1 MSDPAVA
8 DAVVAR
14 LLAWRVARV
23 YGAPGPA
30 TAPLV
35 EALHAAGGDPEFVP
49 VRHADSAALMAAGH
63 ARFAGGVGVCLSD
76 GGPDALG
83 LLGGLDAARRAG
95 LPVLAVLGEQQPDG
109 HRDDGPRF
117 AGTCRHVRYVA
128 DPTRAPELVDE
139 ALGSALRGGGPVC
152 LVLPADASARR
163 APGGPGRAVDPWQ
176 AIDDLVTRLPPG
188 GAVTVDGGGTVAG
201 YARHL
206 RVPAGVE
213 VLRTDGAPGTA
224 VPYALAAKLADP
236 ARPVLAVVAD
246 EGMRASG
253 LAELVAVAR
262 HRAAWPDP
270 RLVLLVLNTR
280 SGHPR
285 YAGSPHPPTDD
296 VPYAGWAR
304 LLGLRGIRVDRPE
317 LVGAAGAEAFG
328 ADRPC
333 LLELVVGPAGMDPA
347 GVLRTVG
354 VDSRRSPD

>member
-1 MSDPAVA
+1 MADQSVA

-23 YGAPGPA
+23 YGAPGRA

-35 EALHAAGGDPEFVP
+35 EALQAAGDDPEFVP
-49 VRHADSAALMAAGH
+49 VRHAESAASMAAGH

-95 LPVLAVLGEQQPDG
+95 LPVLAVLGEQQLDG

-117 AGTCRHVRYVA
+117 AGMCRDVRYAA
-128 DPTRAPELVDE
+128 DPARVPELVDE

-152 LVLPADASARR
+152 LVLPADASVRL
-163 APGGPGRAVDPWQ
+163 PWDEGRAVDPGQ
-176 AIDDLVTRLPPG
+176 VLDELVTRLPPG

-206 RVPAGVE
+206 RVPVGVE
-213 VLRTDGAPGTA
+213 LLRTDGAPGA
-224 VPYALAAKLADP
+224 ALPYALAAKLAAPD
-236 ARPVLAVVAD
+236 RPVLAVVAD

-262 HRAAWPDP
+262 HRTAWPDP

-285 YAGSPHPPTDD
+285 YAQSPRPPADD

-304 LLGLRGIRVDRPE
+304 LLGLRGVRVDRPE
-317 LVGAAGAEAFG
+317 LVGAASAEAFG

-333 LLELVVGPAGMDPA
+333 LLELVVGPVGVGLA

-354 VDSRRSPD
+354 VDGGRSPD

>member
-1 MSDPAVA
+1 MPDPAVA

-35 EALHAAGGDPEFVP
+35 EAVHAAGGEPEFVP
-49 VRHADSAALMAAGH
+49 VRHAESAALMAAGH

-95 LPVLAVLGEQQPDG
+95 LPVLAVLGEQQLDG

-117 AGTCRHVRYVA
+117 AGTCRHVRYAA
-128 DPTRAPELVDE
+128 DPARVPELVDE

-152 LVLPADASARR
+152 LVLPGDASGRR
-163 APGGPGRAVDPWQ
+163 PPGDAGRAVDPGQ
-176 AIDDLVTRLPPG
+176 ALDDLVTRLPAG

-224 VPYALAAKLADP
+224 LPYALAAKLAAPD
-236 ARPVLAVVAD
+236 RPVLAVVAD

-262 HRAAWPDP
+262 HRAAWTDP

-285 YAGSPHPPTDD
+285 YAQAPRPPADD

-304 LLGLRGIRVDRPE
+304 LLGLRGIRIDRPE
-317 LVGAAGAEAFG
+317 LIGAAGAEAFG

-333 LLELVVGPAGMDPA
+333 LLELVVGPVGVGLAGA
-347 GVLRTVG
+347 LRTVG
-354 VDSRRSPD
+354 VDGRRSPD

>member
-1 MSDPAVA
+1 MPDPVVA

-35 EALHAAGGDPEFVP
+35 EAVHAAGGDPEFVP
-49 VRHADSAALMAAGH
+49 VRHAESAALMAAGH

-83 LLGGLDAARRAG
+83 LIGGLDAARRAG

-117 AGTCRHVRYVA
+117 AGTCRHVRYAA
-128 DPTRAPELVDE
+128 DPTRVSELVDE

-152 LVLPADASARR
+152 LVLPGDASGHRP
-163 APGGPGRAVDPWQ
+163 PGNTGRAVDPGQ
-176 AIDDLVTRLPPG
+176 ALADLVTRLPAG

-213 VLRTDGAPGTA
+213 VLRADGAPGTA
-224 VPYALAAKLADP
+224 LPYALAAKLAAPD
-236 ARPVLAVVAD
+236 RPVLAVVAD

-262 HRAAWPDP
+262 HRAAWTDP

-285 YAGSPHPPTDD
+285 YAQPPHPPADD

-317 LVGAAGAEAFG
+317 LIGAAGAEAFG

-333 LLELVVGPAGMDPA
+333 LLELVVGPVGVGLAGA
-347 GVLRTVG
+347 LRTVG
-354 VDSRRSPD
+354 VDGRRSPD